1 MKSLR
6 AWMKRLAG
14 VFATTKADREFDAEL
29 ESHLQLHI
37 DDNLRAGLSPAE
49 ARRRAL
55 VALGGVA
62 QATEQYRDRR
72 GLPGLES
79 LIRDVR
85 FGLRSLARTPGFTAA
100 AIVILGLGIGANSAI
115 FTVVNAVI
123 VRPLP
128 FADADRI
135 MRLWQTPPQS
145 LFAGESTF
153 PLSPANFIDWEAQTT
168 SFERMAIYRGARLTL
183 TGQGQPAAVVA
194 LRGSA
199 DFLPILGL
207 APVRGRGFTRE
218 DDRAGGPP
226 AVILAAG
233 FHQTRF
239 GGDPSIV
246 GRTITLDGVPHEV
259 IGIVPDAPVFN
270 PQVWVPLAWTPE
282 ERATRSNHNYRA
294 IAKLKTGVTVEGAQ
308 ADLTAVNDRLE
319 KQYPTDNTGWGGLVL
334 PLQQDLVGD
343 TRQSLLL
350 LLGAVALVLFIAC
363 ANLANLILVRTHGR
377 ARELAVRTALG
388 ASRARV
394 VRQLVTEGALLG
406 AAGGLAGLA
415 AAVYGVKALTATF
428 GAALPRAAEVSVDAR
443 VLVFTTVVA
452 VATGLLA
459 ALVPAVKLTGRRA
472 TDPLKTGPVR
482 GSSSS
487 GDGRMRNI
495 LVGAEVALALMLL
508 IGAGLLLRS
517 LIGLRGVDPGFD
529 PRNVLTAT
537 VQIPRA
543 KYPTPERRNQFFAEA
558 LQSVRAL
565 PGVEAAAWVENV
577 PLQGGG
583 SSQYVHPEGMAA
595 LKESEMPVVAL
606 RMASPGYFRTMRIGM
621 VAGRDFTD
629 ADTLGS
635 PGVVIVSERTARR
648 FWPDQDPLG
657 KRLTLMMITKEPAEV
672 VGVVREVKL
681 GALDASVA
689 DSETAV
695 YAPARQF
702 PYPGSSIV
710 ARTTGAPESLA
721 RALEGAIHA
730 VDAEQPVLG
739 IVTMASVAER
749 ALGQRP
755 AALQLLAVFALLA
768 VVLASVGIY
777 SVLAYTVRRRVREI
791 GIRMAL
797 GAPSGGV
804 LRLVVVEGLKPT
816 MAGVV
821 AGLILAALFAGAMDS
836 LLYGVSRRDP
846 ATFGAVA
853 ALMVVVGLVATAVP
867 AWRATRVDPV
877 TTLRAE

>member
-1 MKSLR
+1 
-6 AWMKRLAG
+6 
-14 VFATTKADREFDAEL
+14 
-29 ESHLQLHI
+29 
-37 DDNLRAGLSPAE
+37 
-49 ARRRAL
+49 
-55 VALGGVA
+55 
-62 QATEQYRDRR
+62 
-72 GLPGLES
+72 
-79 LIRDVR
+79 
-85 FGLRSLARTPGFTAA
+85 
-100 AIVILGLGIGANSAI
+100 
-115 FTVVNAVI
+115 
-123 VRPLP
+123 
-128 FADADRI
+128 
-135 MRLWQTPPQS
+135 
-145 LFAGESTF
+145 
-153 PLSPANFIDWEAQTT
+153 
-168 SFERMAIYRGARLTL
+168 
-183 TGQGQPAAVVA
+183 
-194 LRGSA
+194 
-199 DFLPILGL
+199 
-207 APVRGRGFTRE
+207 
-218 DDRAGGPP
+218 
-226 AVILAAG
+226 
-233 FHQTRF
+233 
-239 GGDPSIV
+239 
-246 GRTITLDGVPHEV
+246 
-259 IGIVPDAPVFN
+259 
-270 PQVWVPLAWTPE
+270 
-282 ERATRSNHNYRA
+282 
-294 IAKLKTGVTVEGAQ
+294 
-308 ADLTAVNDRLE
+308 
-319 KQYPTDNTGWGGLVL
+319 
-334 PLQQDLVGD
+334 
-343 TRQSLLL
+343 
-350 LLGAVALVLFIAC
+350 
-363 ANLANLILVRTHGR
+363 
-377 ARELAVRTALG
+377 
-388 ASRARV
+388 
-394 VRQLVTEGALLG
+394 
-406 AAGGLAGLA
+406 
-415 AAVYGVKALTATF
+415 
-428 GAALPRAAEVSVDAR
+428 
-443 VLVFTTVVA
+443 
-452 VATGLLA
+452 
-459 ALVPAVKLTGRRA
+459 
-472 TDPLKTGPVR
+472 
-482 GSSSS
+482 
-487 GDGRMRNI
+487 
-495 LVGAEVALALMLL
+495 
-508 IGAGLLLRS
+508 
-517 LIGLRGVDPGFD
+517 
-529 PRNVLTAT
+529 
-537 VQIPRA
+537 
-543 KYPTPERRNQFFAEA
+543 
-558 LQSVRAL
+558 
-565 PGVEAAAWVENV
+565 
-577 PLQGGG
+577 
-583 SSQYVHPEGMAA
+583 
-595 LKESEMPVVAL
+595 
-606 RMASPGYFRTMRIGM
+606 MRIGM